1 MASFEDLAFDWASLC
16 QDCPECWT
24 ESGERCGYP
33 VCFTLEPPEPTLGYV
48 HLFGVSWILIIPI
61 SWTLTYL
68 LSLICNLKGKLLNG
82 VSVIG
87 EGLFIMSS
95 VRRRGDV
102 APPTPL
108 IYIKSLNLSRM
119 VTLTSVNLSD
129 NSHKTATAVDEL
141 IEGYTTLIAGDHF
154 TFHSHL
160 EASRRHIC
168 DFTGVITREQKH
180 VTKTKSTSI
189 VSLANLIKITPA
201 VLEFMKNIYTAY
213 KHIV

>member
-24 ESGERCGYP
+24 ESD
-33 VCFTLEPPEPTLGYV
+33 
-48 HLFGVSWILIIPI
+48 
-61 SWTLTYL
+61 
-68 LSLICNLKGKLLNG
+68 G

-141 IEGYTTLIAGDHF
+141 IEGGRGFDPFDPRLLSMKLDVELSLNG
-154 TFHSHL
+154 
-160 EASRRHIC
+160 
-168 DFTGVITREQKH
+168 EQKH